1 MTAHTT
7 SPTAKRKTKIICTIG
22 PATASFEKIKALHTA
37 GMDVV
42 RLNMSHGEHADHAK
56 VIKAIRTLNRQV
68 KHTVPVLLDTQGP
81 EIRTGQLTEDLN
93 LNTGDIISLV
103 ARGEGDVEQTSIHV
117 DYEDLIHQLKVGAK
131 ITVDNGLINLEVLEK
146 MDRILRCRVIDGG
159 WLKNKQHVNL
169 PGVRVNLPAITDKD
183 RDDIRFGI
191 EHGVDYIALSFTR
204 EASDIDELQA
214 FLGKAAEQIKIIA
227 KIEDQEGVRNVK
239 SIIKKADGIMVA
251 RGDLGVEVNF
261 YELPLIQRRI
271 AQLCAKHGK
280 RVIVAT
286 HLMESMIQQPMPTR
300 AEVTDVANGVY
311 EEADALM
318 LSGESAIGKY
328 PVKCVEYM
336 DLICRENERR
346 RGLEF
351 TKHLKTNDR
360 KQYLAASAVH
370 LAEAIDAKAI
380 LVITRRGRMANY
392 VTNCHPY
399 KSPIYAFTNVSKT
412 RRQLALNR
420 NLYAFRSNFSDN
432 PEKTL
437 GVAMAKLCDLEQFD
451 ETDRIVVISD
461 VLEGAGVDAIQIRS
475 IGDFNALQ

>member
-1 MTAHTT
+1 MTSST
-7 SPTAKRKTKIICTIG
+7 SLPTIKRKTKIICTIG
-22 PATASFEKIKALHTA
+22 PATASFEKLKALYEA

-42 RLNMSHGEHADHAK
+42 RLNMSHGSHIDHAK

-68 KHTVPVLLDTQGP
+68 KHTIPVLLDTQGP

-93 LNTGDIISLV
+93 LHTGNIISLV

-117 DYEDLIHQLKVGAK
+117 DYEDLVHQLKVGDK

-146 MDRILRCRVIDGG
+146 MERLLRCRVIDGG
-159 WLKNKQHVNL
+159 LLKNKQHVNL

-183 RDDIRFGI
+183 RDDIRFGLAQ
-191 EHGVDYIALSFTR
+191 GVDYIALSFTR
-204 EASDIDELQA
+204 ESNDIDELREL
-214 FLGKAAEQIKIIA
+214 LGAKAEKIKIIA

-239 SIIKKADGIMVA
+239 SIIKKADGVMVA

-271 AQLCAKHGK
+271 VRLCAKYGK

-286 HLMESMIQQPMPTR
+286 HLMESMIRQPMPTR
-300 AEVTDVANGVY
+300 AEVTDVANAVY

-318 LSGESAIGKY
+318 LSGETTIGRH
-328 PVKCVEYM
+328 PLKCVEYL

-346 RGLEF
+346 PGLGF
-351 TKHLKTNDR
+351 ASRLKASDP
-360 KQYLAASAVH
+360 KQSLAASAVH
-370 LAEAIDAKAI
+370 LAEATNAKAI

-392 VTNCHPY
+392 VTNCRPY

-437 GVAMAKLCDLEQFD
+437 GVAVAKLREFEQCDD
-451 ETDRIVVISD
+451 ADRVVVISD
-461 VLEGAGVDAIQIRS
+461 VLEGVGVDAIQIRT
-475 IGDFNALQ
+475 IGDFNAH